1 MITNTIEI
9 HFSFYLFSTAPDMQF
24 AEPLLHY
31 HVRVALTVMCRIL
44 FIQLCVPA
52 PVDHLSDISCEDR
65 FNKRLGYFEGSRNL
79 CMDAC
84 TDACCFPS
92 VYLLSPSCIPSDSL
106 WLPCFSVWTQNTQ
119 SSSCFEYREKSITVT
134 GFALS

>member
-31 HVRVALTVMCRIL
+31 HVRVALTVMCRVL

-84 TDACCFPS
+84 TDACCF
-92 VYLLSPSCIPSDSL
+92 LLSTFCLLHVFLLTPSGSLVSPS
-106 WLPCFSVWTQNTQ
+106 
-119 SSSCFEYREKSITVT
+119 
-134 GFALS
+134 GFKTLRAQAALNIVRNP